1 VTVWRWLAVVAFG
14 VAVLETVCALDAYWG
29 GTMTFDHSEALF
41 GWPAVR
47 LVCLVF
53 VPLILLG
60 LAVLGAVFIVLV
72 GWAMGEIGGRR

>member
-1 VTVWRWLAVVAFG
+1 MTVWRWLTVVAFV
-14 VAVLETVCALDAYWG
+14 VAVVETVCALDAYWG
-29 GTMTFDHSEALF
+29 GIMTFDHSEALF

-60 LAVLGAVFIVLV
+60 LAVLGIVLFALV
-72 GWAMGEIGGRR
+72 GWAMGEIGGNR